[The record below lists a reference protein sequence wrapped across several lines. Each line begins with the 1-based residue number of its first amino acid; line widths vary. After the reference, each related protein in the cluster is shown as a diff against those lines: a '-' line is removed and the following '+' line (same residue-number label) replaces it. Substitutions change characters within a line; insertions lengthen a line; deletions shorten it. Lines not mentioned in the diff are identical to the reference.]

1 MRPIHNRMPVILPP
15 DTWERWLDPMAP
27 GAKDLLVTLP
37 AEAMRAHPVSTR
49 VGSVRNND
57 QGLLDP
63 V

>member
-1 MRPIHNRMPVILPP
+1 MPVILPP